1 MSQEQQNKH
10 QELDENEELTTDEAT
25 ENQNQKNKVLKEPS
39 IQEQLEEEKNKYVR
53 LYAEFDNFKKR
64 SLKEREEQRF
74 LANQSLMETL
84 LPVLDDFERAIKE
97 LKKEEEENML
107 KGIELIQQ
115 KLVESLEKKGLKKLE
130 VENGNEFDA
139 ELHEAVT
146 QVDSPSEEM
155 KGKIIDIIETGYQLG
170 ERVIRYPKV
179 VVGK

>member
-1 MSQEQQNKH
+1 MSQEHQNEHPDFEENEK
-10 QELDENEELTTDEAT
+10 LDEVNQRDED
-25 ENQNQKNKVLKEPS
+25 ENKETLVKPN
-39 IQEQLEEEKNKYVR
+39 IQEQLEEEKNKYLR

-64 SLKEREEQRF
+64 SIKEREEQRL
-74 LANQSLMETL
+74 LANQSLLETL

-97 LKKEEEENML
+97 LKKEEEQNTL

-115 KLVESLEKKGLKKLE
+115 KLIETLEKKGLKKIE
-130 VENGNEFDA
+130 VQSGNEFDA

-146 QVDSPSEEM
+146 QINSPSEDM

>member
-1 MSQEQQNKH
+1 MSQEHQNEH
-10 QELDENEELTTDEAT
+10 QDFEENEKLDEVNQRDED
-25 ENQNQKNKVLKEPS
+25 ENKETLVKPN
-39 IQEQLEEEKNKYVR
+39 IQEQLEEEKNKYLR

-64 SLKEREEQRF
+64 SIKEREEQRL
-74 LANQSLMETL
+74 LANQSLLETL

-97 LKKEEEENML
+97 LKKEEEQNTL

-115 KLVESLEKKGLKKLE
+115 KLIETLEKKGLKKIE
-130 VENGNEFDA
+130 VQSGNEFDA

-146 QVDSPSEEM
+146 QINSPSEDM

>member
-1 MSQEQQNKH
+1 MSQEHQNEHPDFEENEK
-10 QELDENEELTTDEAT
+10 LDEVNQRDEDENNNETLVKP
-25 ENQNQKNKVLKEPS
+25 N
-39 IQEQLEEEKNKYVR
+39 IQEQLEEEKNKYLR

-64 SLKEREEQRF
+64 SIKEREEQRL
-74 LANQSLMETL
+74 LANQSLLETL

-97 LKKEEEENML
+97 LKKEEEQNTL

-115 KLVESLEKKGLKKLE
+115 KLIETLEKKGLKKIE
-130 VENGNEFDA
+130 VQSGNEFDA

-146 QVDSPSEEM
+146 QINSPSEDM